1 MAISYISRK
10 FDSFL
15 IEWKANED
23 RNPLLVKG
31 ARQVGKTESIRHFAR
46 RSYECFIEI
55 NFVDTPEF
63 KSIARDGYKPD
74 AIVRQ
79 ISLVDPSLKFIPGK
93 TLIFFDEIQEFPDIA
108 TSFKF
113 FKQDGRYD
121 VIASGSLLGIHYKH
135 ISSVSVGYKTD
146 YELKSLDFEEFMRA
160 RGYGDSFFEDVYS
173 HLREIRPFNDLEH
186 SVLSRRFLD
195 FCVLGGMP
203 RVVRE
208 FLSRGTFERSL
219 ELQREILN
227 DYRDDVRKYAE
238 GMDQTRILN
247 VFDHIAPQLAQ
258 ENKKFQV
265 SKVADGARMKVYRG
279 CVEWLHDAGVVNVCH
294 AMTFPELPLKG
305 KCDES
310 RFKLYMADTGLL
322 VAQLEDEAQMDLR
335 TNGNLGVYGGGLYEN
350 VVGEALAKL
359 GCELVY
365 FKREDSTL
373 EMDFFLRGRYDLV
386 PVEVK
391 AKGGRAQSLRTLVKS
406 EHYRDVRWGLKLHG
420 GNVGWSN
427 GILTLPYYVTFLLK
441 RYLSECDPLDRPTVS
456 PQSFMADNQAD
467 PWLRQRDEEVK

>member
-1 MAISYISRK
+1 MSNSYISRK
-10 FDSFL
+10 FDLFL
-15 IEWKANED
+15 AEWKANED

-46 RSYECFIEI
+46 CNYECFIEI

-63 KSIARDGYKPD
+63 KSIAIDGYKPD

-79 ISLVDPSLKFIPGK
+79 ISFVDPSLKFIPGK

-121 VIASGSLLGIHYKH
+121 VIASGSLLGIHYKR

-146 YELKSLDFEEFMRA
+146 FELKSLDFEEFMRA

-173 HLREIRPFNDLEH
+173 HMREVRPFNDLEQ

-203 RVVRE
+203 RVLRE

-227 DYRDDVRKYAE
+227 DYRDDVRKYAD

-247 VFDHIAPQLAQ
+247 VFDHIAPQLAR
-258 ENKKFQV
+258 ENKKFQI
-265 SKVADGARMKVYRG
+265 SKVADGARMKDYRG
-279 CVEWLHDAGVVNVCH
+279 CIEWLHDAGVVNVCH

-305 KCDES
+305 RYDES

-322 VAQLEDEAQMDLR
+322 VAQLEDEAQRDLR

-350 VVGEALAKL
+350 IVGEALSKL

-391 AKGGRAQSLRTLVKS
+391 ATGGRAQSLRTLVKS
-406 EHYRDVRWGLKLHG
+406 GHYKDIRWGLKLHG

-427 GILTLPYYVTFLLK
+427 GILTLPYYVAFLLK
-441 RYLSECDPLDRPTVS
+441 RYLSECDPLGRPTV
-456 PQSFMADNQAD
+456 PPKSFMMDTRAD
-467 PWLRQRDEEVK
+467 PWLK